1 VEGFFENFEK
11 SLLMIHATNCIIKNN
26 LSLRLSL
33 FKSSMTDVN
42 IETLFYGI
50 GLEPLTSLTERD
62 DLRYVFQIKKS
73 YDYKEIQFIL
83 CTVPCNFTF
92 DTDVKFAQKLDTNA
106 KHRRLCIVTAINY
119 KMTHTD
125 YINCKIIVTKMYSI
139 LDGHVKMSSSCK
151 IISNYTEFP
160 MYSFKSGNVSILP
173 LYKYL
178 KPNTLL
184 WIIEGFVN
192 NPIILAKKYK
202 CSYIVEIVRPLFT
215 QAATCEMQHLY
226 INYHTLNDYIEVG
239 RIIDDDTETSNQHH
253 NRTLVAFRTKNGFI
267 VSQKNAMTIQEDAVS
282 LLYIPINL
290 FHCDKNLLSIDIVKT
305 YPLHS
310 CAIDVIVSSLPNMCV
325 TLLFEKA
332 VLIYH
337 NNEKCEPVNKS
348 LLDEENCL
356 QCPAGKQDDFDICT
370 FDNMSILETAILPLN
385 GRLVIDHTYKLTTNS
400 DLAVVKLLLNSQ
412 LPVYVLVGNEWSKTC
427 AIEVSL
433 ILELPSFIRDVVQR
447 WQLIPYL
454 TNCLL

>member
-1 VEGFFENFEK
+1 
-11 SLLMIHATNCIIKNN
+11 
-26 LSLRLSL
+26 
-33 FKSSMTDVN
+33 
-42 IETLFYGI
+42 
-50 GLEPLTSLTERD
+50 
-62 DLRYVFQIKKS
+62 
-73 YDYKEIQFIL
+73 
-83 CTVPCNFTF
+83 
-92 DTDVKFAQKLDTNA
+92 
-106 KHRRLCIVTAINY
+106 
-119 KMTHTD
+119 
-125 YINCKIIVTKMYSI
+125 
-139 LDGHVKMSSSCK
+139 
-151 IISNYTEFP
+151 
-160 MYSFKSGNVSILP
+160 MYSFKSGNISILP

-178 KPNTLL
+178 KPNTLS
-184 WIIEGFVN
+184 WIIEGSVN

-202 CSYIVEIVRPLFT
+202 CSYIVEIVRPLFA
-215 QAATCEMQHLY
+215 QAVTCELQRLY
-226 INYHTLNDYIEVG
+226 VNYHTLNDYIEVG
-239 RIIDDDTETSNQHH
+239 RIIDDDTETSDQH
-253 NRTLVAFRTKNGFI
+253 NNSTLVAFRTKNGFI
-267 VSQKNAMTIQEDAVS
+267 VTQKNSMTFQEDAVS

-290 FHCDKNLLSIDIVKT
+290 FHCDKNLWSIDIVKT

-310 CAIDVIVSSLPNMCV
+310 CAIDVMVSSLPNMCV

-332 VLIYH
+332 VLMYH

-385 GRLVIDHTYKLTTNS
+385 GRLVIDQTYKLTTNS

-412 LPVYVLVGNEWSKTC
+412 LSVYVLVGNEWSKTC

-433 ILELPSFIRDVVQR
+433 ISELPSVIRDVVQR